1 MMTRRALLLG
11 LAMAAWVNLWAAY
24 STNVIRSSQFA
35 FSHLSAAFLIPF
47 LILLG
52 FNRLLERRGGGL
64 SPSELLIVCCV
75 GMVAA
80 NMQGEWL
87 SDYFLLVITQVTY
100 WANPENGW
108 EALMLPHIP
117 TWSIVTD
124 RAAIV
129 PFYEGMLGTGSIPW
143 RAWAT
148 PFFWWGTF
156 FGALLL
162 ASFCL
167 SILLRKQWMEHER
180 LAFPIA
186 AVLLELTGVSGSRGT
201 LQALVRTPL
210 FRIGFWSVFGL
221 LTWNMGSWFAPA
233 LPVIPM
239 LVRHTVPIARGF
251 PSFRFKILPMTIGFG
266 YFTRS
271 EVLLSIWLFHLLA
284 ILQVGI
290 LNRVGFD
297 MGSSD
302 PWCSFHPAIGWQS
315 FGGMII
321 FVAWGL
327 WIARAHLG
335 EVFKAALTLRR
346 TDRDRSELMSYRWAV
361 RLLIASS
368 GYMVLWLR
376 QAGMEWGP
384 LFAFGLASGILYL
397 GLARIIVESGLVYL
411 RGPITSQAF
420 TWHLFGMTGMGP
432 ASAVVLGGLSYTF
445 FCDAK
450 TFGMTMLAHVPR
462 LGDAMSVRYRRG
474 LVPAVLLGA
483 LVGAAT
489 VVWFTLYQGYLGV
502 GSYNFGSALFYRRGD
517 PGGGMWTFAAAR
529 IQQGDLQVGWDRLGF
544 LGIGGAFV
552 ALLFGLRTWFPAFP
566 ISPIGFTISA
576 SGVLRNSISSIFIV
590 WLTKVLILKLGGLD
604 RYRRAAPLFLGII
617 IGYLAAIA
625 LGVAV
630 DFVCFPQNGH
640 EINTW

>member
-1 MMTRRALLLG
+1 
-11 LAMAAWVNLWAAY
+11 
-24 STNVIRSSQFA
+24 
-35 FSHLSAAFLIPF
+35 
-47 LILLG
+47 
-52 FNRLLERRGGGL
+52 
-64 SPSELLIVCCV
+64 
-75 GMVAA
+75 
-80 NMQGEWL
+80 MQGEWL

-108 EALMLPHIP
+108 ETLMLPHIP

-129 PFYEGMLGTGSIPW
+129 PFYEGTLGTGSIPW
-143 RAWAT
+143 SAWIT

-156 FGALLL
+156 LGALLL

-167 SILLRKQWMEHER
+167 SIMLRKQWTEHER

-186 AVLLELTGVSGSRGT
+186 AALLELTGVSGSKGT
-201 LQALVRTPL
+201 LQALVRTRL
-210 FRIGFWSVFGL
+210 FRIGFWSVFSL
-221 LTWNMGSWFAPA
+221 LTWNIGGWFAPA
-233 LPVIPM
+233 LPAIPM
-239 LVRHTVPIARGF
+239 LVRHTVSIARGF

-284 ILQVGI
+284 MLQVGI

-346 TDRDRSELMSYRWAV
+346 TDRDESELMSYGWAV
-361 RLLIASS
+361 RLLLASS

-384 LFAFGLASGILYL
+384 LFAFGLASGILYV

-483 LVGAAT
+483 LVGGRHGRLVPA
-489 VVWFTLYQGYLGV
+489 LPGV
-502 GSYNFGSALFYRRGD
+502 SRRRQLQLRERPVLSTGGSGRRDVDLRGRPD
-517 PGGGMWTFAAAR
+517 PAGR
-529 IQQGDLQVGWDRLGF
+529 PSSRLGPDHVSGNRRRVRRAPVLPAHLVF
-544 LGIGGAFV
+544 RRFRSHPS
-552 ALLFGLRTWFPAFP
+552 GLRFPRRRCCETA
-566 ISPIGFTISA
+566 SPRSSS
-576 SGVLRNSISSIFIV
+576 SG
-590 WLTKVLILKLGGLD
+590 
-604 RYRRAAPLFLGII
+604 
-617 IGYLAAIA
+617 
-625 LGVAV
+625 
-630 DFVCFPQNGH
+630 
-640 EINTW
+640 